1 MTQFGCH
8 IEVVR
13 DTSTAGFRI
22 QEGQVTLLLAE
33 TQGKIGHWVCL
44 QFLYGSHKIQIYDS
58 CCSTNQTTWNK
69 DLRKAVKR
77 LFGNAFSSKLMSSPQ
92 QEGDKHCGLFAITN
106 ALYIFKG
113 LDLPLRYDQTQMLH
127 HLKMCTKNKFLEPF
141 PGWRPHTVA
150 FTPLAELICIQE
162 ARPYWWPN
170 RYYILK
176 THRLWITLCAA
187 PPLCIASI
195 VVCKLFCRDI
205 KSN

>member
-1 MTQFGCH
+1 MVIRVPFFHAICDLNFLLSLKSFVPSFSPPEKPSYILQLKEGQYLHWTHMEEAAQLMMTQFGCL

-141 PGWRPHTVA
+141 PG
-150 FTPLAELICIQE
+150 
-162 ARPYWWPN
+162 
-170 RYYILK
+170 
-176 THRLWITLCAA
+176 
-187 PPLCIASI
+187 
-195 VVCKLFCRDI
+195 
-205 KSN
+205 